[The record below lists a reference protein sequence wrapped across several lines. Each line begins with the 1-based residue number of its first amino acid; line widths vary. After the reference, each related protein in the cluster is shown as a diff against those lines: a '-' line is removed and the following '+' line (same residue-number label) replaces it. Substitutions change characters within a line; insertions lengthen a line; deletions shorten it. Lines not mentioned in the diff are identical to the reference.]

1 MKTGF
6 KDLDKIMNLND
17 GELIVLAAR
26 PAMGKT
32 TFALN
37 MLSYNTIKENKSTLL
52 FSLEE
57 SKETIINKLII
68 NNSMVEADK
77 LKIYDEYKKEDKT
90 NNEINLSE
98 EDWDRIVY
106 GVNLLKDAHIFISD
120 VAPCT
125 IDDICKKSRDIKLKE
140 NIELIIIDYLQLV
153 QFDKKELLSRDDEIT
168 EILRRLGVL
177 AKELNVP
184 IVVTSQL
191 SKKSESRENKRPLIS
206 DFVKS
211 EYGILTHS
219 NKILFLY
226 RDSYYEKNSKSN
238 ITEVIVAKNNEGK
251 IDTIKVAWMP
261 EYCKFGNTI
270 VYKEDENEKRN

>member
-6 KDLDKIMNLND
+6 KDLDKIINLNN

-37 MLSYNTIKENKSTLL
+37 MLSYNTVKENKSTLL

-68 NNSMVEADK
+68 SNSMVEANK
-77 LKIYDEYKKEDKT
+77 FKIYDEYNKN
-90 NNEINLSE
+90 NNEINLSD
-98 EDWDRIVY
+98 EDWERIAY

-120 VAPCT
+120 KAPYT
-125 IDDICKKSRDIKLKE
+125 IDDICKKSREIKLKE
-140 NIELIIIDYLQLV
+140 NIELIIIDYLQLIR
-153 QFDKKELLSRDDEIT
+153 FDKKELLSRDDEIT

-191 SKKSESRENKRPLIS
+191 SRKAESRENKRPLIS